1 MILYSVMGTNHYKV
15 GEENN
20 NLSTLAWFLTLSSS
34 LQSRAAECGEN
45 IISLIVEGEY
55 HQSFLEFDVNLTD
68 QTGEGKYTFSSSL
81 LF

>member
-1 MILYSVMGTNHYKV
+1 MGINHYKV
-15 GEENN
+15 REDNN
-20 NLSTLAWFLTLSSS
+20 NLCTLAWFLTLSSS

-55 HQSFLEFDVNLTD
+55 HHSFLEFDVNLTD
-68 QTGEGKYTFSSSL
+68 QTEERKYTFSSSL